1 MKKGTGRILQI
12 PFQPHHGPQANPERL
27 GLLPWKVDAHSKHS
41 DASFLQLL
49 DRQCHVP
56 LGPPISDKDEDLGHR
71 GICAPRKPFAQ
82 KVFQSKACLCA
93 PSSELTQQEKKQRR
107 KSQQPWEVKLEWEPE
122 TMGSSITSDAA
133 LSQQR
138 L

>member
-1 MKKGTGRILQI
+1 MVPKPTQSDWDFYLGKWTLTANTVMPRFFSCLTGS
-12 PFQPHHGPQANPERL
+12 ATC
-27 GLLPWKVDAHSKHS
+27 PWD
-41 DASFLQLL
+41 
-49 DRQCHVP
+49 
-56 LGPPISDKDEDLGHR
+56 PPISDKDEDLGHR
-71 GICAPRKPFAQ
+71 GISVPRKPFAQ